1 MAKFNTVSLVL
12 VLLVMT
18 ILNGAKAA
26 RIGLIDHQLDKG
38 FDIRE
43 YCRKDFK
50 PYVCL
55 YDPWLCY
62 ECNFYNSPPPP
73 SSSHKIP

>member
-26 RIGLIDHQLDKG
+26 RIDHQLDKG